1 MVKKRSLTYFVGY
14 NDNDV
19 IRPLCIKLPQTIAYV
34 KCFDSNNT
42 IYFKVTEN
50 RLLKMYT
57 KYGK

>member
-1 MVKKRSLTYFVGY
+1 MYKASS
-14 NDNDV
+14 NDSN
-19 IRPLCIKLPQTIAYV
+19 V